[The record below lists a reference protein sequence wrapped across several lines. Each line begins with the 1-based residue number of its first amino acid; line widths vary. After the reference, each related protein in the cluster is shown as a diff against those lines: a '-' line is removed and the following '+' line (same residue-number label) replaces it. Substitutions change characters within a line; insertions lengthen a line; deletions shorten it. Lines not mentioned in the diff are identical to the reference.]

1 MKNNNSNMTTTSICI
16 PRVESSM
23 SRNYIEKI
31 IYNMNIGYIERL
43 NEFPLRNDPSHKRII
58 MKIRWNTNNIKTNT
72 ILSHLNEMGSVNL
85 VYDMPWYWKICTAR

>member
-1 MKNNNSNMTTTSICI
+1 MTTTSVCI
-16 PRVESSM
+16 PRVESTM

-43 NEFPLRNDPSHKRII
+43 NEFPLRNDPNHKRII

-85 VYDMPWYWKICTAR
+85 VYDMPWYWKICNAR

>member
-1 MKNNNSNMTTTSICI
+1 MTTTSICI
-16 PRVESSM
+16 PRVDSTM
-23 SRNYIEKI
+23 SRNYIEQI

-58 MKIRWNTNNIKTNT
+58 MKIKWNTKNMKTNK
-72 ILSHLNEMGSVNL
+72 ILSQLNEMGSVNL

>member
-1 MKNNNSNMTTTSICI
+1 MTTTSICI
-16 PRVESSM
+16 TRVESSM

-58 MKIRWNTNNIKTNT
+58 MKIRWNTTNMKTNK
-72 ILSHLNEMGSVNL
+72 ILSQLNDLGSVNL